1 MKPLNRHY
9 LIKKEDKK
17 KEQSAVLL
25 PDDYRKEEDPLVVV
39 EILDASDNCT
49 NNIPVGSKVV
59 VEKTMIREVK
69 ALGKTYHLIQENYL
83 LGVVQ

>member
-25 PDDYRKEEDPLVVV
+25 PDDYKKEEDPLVVV
-39 EILDASDNCT
+39 EVVDSSTDCQNKIQ
-49 NNIPVGSKVV
+49 PGSKVV
-59 VEKTMIREVK
+59 AEKTMIREVK
-69 ALGKTYHLIQENYL
+69 ALGETYYLVQENYL